1 MQDPLLANSL
11 SAYTLG
17 GRKGRVWG
25 MLIPDQSLYTAKPG
39 KSRSTANSPVLK
51 QLISFSMNNV
61 VHSPVCGRHLPFKK
75 GPKLNSEVFNI
86 QSTALVRGNVSAF
99 SYLDH

>member
-1 MQDPLLANSL
+1 MQDPLLVNNL

-25 MLIPDQSLYTAKPG
+25 MLTPDQSLCTAKPG

-61 VHSPVCGRHLPFKK
+61 VHSPVCGRHLPFNK
-75 GPKLNSEVFNI
+75 GPKLNSEVLNI